1 MQVHCQLFIS
11 YSGVQNLYSY
21 YVNLDTVHW
30 PPPDPVPF
38 PPQKKWIF
46 TNILEASTQ
55 FRSFRYTVGRNADG
69 IYLAIST

>member
-30 PPPDPVPF
+30 SPPDPVPF
-38 PPQKKWIF
+38 PPKKKVDIY
-46 TNILEASTQ
+46 Q
-55 FRSFRYTVGRNADG
+55 YPGGQYT
-69 IYLAIST
+69 I